1 MVSRDASFAV
11 NPQAHVDAE
20 FIPRAG
26 AAGFQLSNPSALD
39 MSAVVASLEL
49 FNETSMLDL
58 RRKSQ
63 SLTKYLEQWLDET
76 LAELPN
82 EKTFTII
89 TPRDPEARGAQL
101 SIRLK
106 PGLLDPVLAHLE
118 HNGVIVDER
127 KPDVIRVAPT
137 PLYNTYTDVWKFTR
151 VFREALLNANVDP
164 KTPENLKG
172 MGLQV
177 G

>member
-1 MVSRDASFAV
+1 M
-11 NPQAHVDAE
+11 
-20 FIPRAG
+20 
-26 AAGFQLSNPSALD
+26 
-39 MSAVVASLEL
+39 EL
-49 FNETSMLDL
+49 FNEASMQEL

-63 SLTKYLEQWLDET
+63 SLTKYLEQLLDEILT
-76 LAELPN
+76 MLPN
-82 EKTFTII
+82 EKAFTII
-89 TPRDPEARGAQL
+89 TPRDPQARGAQL

-137 PLYNTYTDVWKFTR
+137 PLYNTYTDVWKFAR
-151 VFREALLNANVDP
+151 VFQEDLLKANVDP
-164 KTPENLKG
+164 KISENLTG
-172 MGLQV
+172 MEPRV

>member
-1 MVSRDASFAV
+1 MDINELIF
-11 NPQAHVDAE
+11 DTE
-20 FIPRAG
+20 FVPRVG

-49 FNETSMLDL
+49 FNETSMQAL
-58 RRKSQ
+58 RRKSH
-63 SLTKYLEQWLDET
+63 SLTNYLEQLLDEMLT
-76 LAELPN
+76 VLPEQKN
-82 EKTFTII
+82 FAII
-89 TPRDPEARGAQL
+89 TPRDPAARGAQL

-106 PGLLDPVLAHLE
+106 PGLLDSVLAHLE

-137 PLYNTYTDVWKFTR
+137 PLYNTFTDVWKFVS
-151 VFREALLNANVDP
+151 VFREALLHAHADP
-164 KTPENLKG
+164 KTSESLTG
-172 MGLQV
+172 MEPQV

>member
-1 MVSRDASFAV
+1 MVSRIASFAV
-11 NPQAHVDAE
+11 NPQAYLGIE
-20 FIPRAG
+20 FVPRAG

-49 FNETSMLDL
+49 FNETSMLEL
-58 RRKSQ
+58 SRKSQ
-63 SLTKYLEQWLDET
+63 SLTKYLEQRLDET
-76 LAELPN
+76 ITKLPD
-82 EKTFTII
+82 EKNFTII

-118 HNGVIVDER
+118 HNGVVVDER

-151 VFREALLNANVDP
+151 VFQEALLKASVDP
-164 KTPENLKG
+164 KTSGNLTG
-172 MGLQV
+172 MEPQV

>member
-1 MVSRDASFAV
+1 MVCPIASFVIHYAY
-11 NPQAHVDAE
+11 VDID
-20 FIPRAG
+20 FVPRAG

-49 FNETSMLDL
+49 FNETSMQEL
-58 RRKSQ
+58 RKKSQ
-63 SLTKYLEQWLDET
+63 SLTRYLEQLLDEILT
-76 LAELPN
+76 TLPN

-89 TPRDPEARGAQL
+89 TPRDPAARGAQL
-101 SIRLK
+101 SIRLRQ
-106 PGLLDPVLAHLE
+106 GLLESVLAHLE

-137 PLYNTYTDVWKFTR
+137 PLYNTYTDVWKFVH
-151 VFREALLNANVDP
+151 VFQEALLKAHAYP
-164 KTPENLKG
+164 KTSGDFTG
-172 MGLQV
+172 MEPQV